1 MNNRNII
8 FKDVFGNDW
17 NRLPKVMKQHYA
29 NRAFTKDRVT
39 VEGVMDVE
47 LSLVAKVLAP
57 LMSAF
62 GILTP
67 YGGKAVPV
75 TVHFDSSLN
84 DNTFSFNR
92 IFRFEGKKA
101 FHFISRMTPQFGN
114 EIVEFMK
121 CGIGWHCEY
130 LYDGKKV
137 ILKHKGYKIKLFGK
151 ILPLPISIIIGKG
164 YAEEVAIDDETFKM
178 YMDIQHP
185 ILGKIYSYQGV
196 FKIKEVKLSE

>member
-1 MNNRNII
+1 MNKRKII

-17 NRLPKVMKQHYA
+17 NRLPKVMQLHYA
-29 NRAFTKDRVT
+29 NRAFSADRVT

-47 LSLVAKVLAP
+47 LSFVAKVLAP
-57 LMSAF
+57 LMSIF

-67 YGGKAVPV
+67 YGGKGVPV
-75 TVHFDSSLN
+75 TVHFDSSPN
-84 DNTFSFNR
+84 DNTFGFNR
-92 IFRFEGKKA
+92 KFKFPNNEFIFKSK
-101 FHFISRMTPQFGN
+101 MVPQSGN
-114 EIVEFMK
+114 EIIEFMK

-130 LYDGKKV
+130 LYDGRKV
-137 ILKHKGYKIKLFGK
+137 ILKHKGYKLKLFGK
-151 ILPLPISIIIGKG
+151 LIPLPVSLIIGKG
-164 YAEEVAIDDETFKM
+164 YAEEVAIDDETYKM